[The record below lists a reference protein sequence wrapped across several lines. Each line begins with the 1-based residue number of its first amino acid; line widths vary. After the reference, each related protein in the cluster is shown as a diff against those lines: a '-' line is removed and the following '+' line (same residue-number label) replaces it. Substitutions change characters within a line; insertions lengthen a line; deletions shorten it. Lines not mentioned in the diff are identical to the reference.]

1 MRNADRPEAVPA
13 GGLLILRDGERQNE
27 EHTLSPHRVAVEHG
41 AEVEVFASDEGLRD
55 ALAENVRAAVSADR
69 TLGGTVEHARVSARQ
84 DQLAAFDGAEA
95 VRAALLTVALCF
107 TEDGL
112 LCRKPQAGASRR
124 RRRWTL

>member
-1 MRNADRPEAVPA
+1 MRNADRHEAVPA
-13 GGLLILRDGERQNE
+13 GGLLILRDGERQGE

-107 TEDGL
+107 TEDG
-112 LCRKPQAGASRR
+112 
-124 RRRWTL
+124 